1 MEPQKGITAWQSFR
15 EKTRPFLPNLRKRKD
30 GKKQLLDQRLSF
42 SEPDMVQV
50 GTANAEDSSNSAV
63 SSSNVTYFSS
73 PSTPLKK
80 PIDNNEQTEPKETA
94 NIASE
99 ASFHTEMCCSEK
111 FQSTEL
117 PVVVKE
123 SSKTCAEGTLCNDL
137 CGGTMGEKYEEDL
150 SESTDLESSQSSQ
163 IFEEQTCG
171 QNEGKSS
178 DSSSRLIHSPS
189 YLLTINLIEG
199 RNLVIRDRCGTSDPY
214 VKFKLA
220 GKTLFKSRII
230 YKNLNPRWD
239 ETFTVPVRNL
249 NQKLYIKV
257 YDRDLTSDDFMGSAY
272 LSLSDLEVN
281 RFLQK
286 ELQLDDPNS
295 LEDYMGVIVLQITL
309 SPKPSESSTNSSF
322 VRLSESFRKSQWC
335 SEVVTISLLAGK
347 VIKEEGV
354 EKLYVKFKLGEERYK
369 SKMVYRSTN
378 PQWRE
383 RFDFHLFNEK
393 KNVLEA
399 EVCGTDSKN
408 WEECIGT
415 CKVDLVM
422 LPKGQINHLELP
434 LENEQGSLLLLVTLK
449 VFTGIAIS
457 DLCASP
463 LDDVNERKQ
472 IIQSY
477 SLRRTFEDLNDIGFL
492 QVQVIKACNLLAAD
506 FAGKSD
512 PFCVLELGK
521 HRQQTHTVYKNLN
534 PEWNKIFTFNIG
546 DIHDILEVTIFDED
560 GDKPP
565 DFLGKVAI
573 PLLSI
578 RNGQQIACVLKNR
591 KLGQRM
597 KGVIYL
603 KLDLVYNLMK
613 ASLKTFK
620 PKEHKIQEENLKF
633 SKKML
638 MRNVRRVRNL
648 TMAVWNTVQYINSCF
663 EWESVQRSVI
673 AFLLYMTIVWILE
686 CYMVP
691 FALLMLF
698 AWNYI
703 QLARGKIVSNQYLED
718 EESDI
723 DDDEDEDEKD
733 LEKKGLIDKIHM
745 VQDIVISGQ
754 NILDTIASFG
764 ERIKNVFIWSVPFLS
779 KLACFVL
786 AICTIV
792 LYFVPVRYLLLIWG
806 MHKFTKKLRNPYTID
821 NNELL
826 DFISRVPSD
835 IQKVQYTELR
845 PSNGI
850 SPLRKK
856 KSNS

>member
-1 MEPQKGITAWQSFR
+1 SENGGP
-15 EKTRPFLPNLRKRKD
+15 L
-30 GKKQLLDQRLSF
+30 F
-42 SEPDMVQV
+42 SCM
-50 GTANAEDSSNSAV
+50 
-63 SSSNVTYFSS
+63 
-73 PSTPLKK
+73 
-80 PIDNNEQTEPKETA
+80 
-94 NIASE
+94 
-99 ASFHTEMCCSEK
+99 
-111 FQSTEL
+111 
-117 PVVVKE
+117 
-123 SSKTCAEGTLCNDL
+123 LCF
-137 CGGTMGEKYEEDL
+137 T
-150 SESTDLESSQSSQ
+150 
-163 IFEEQTCG
+163 
-171 QNEGKSS
+171 
-178 DSSSRLIHSPS
+178 
-189 YLLTINLIEG
+189 
-199 RNLVIRDRCGTSDPY
+199 GTSDPY

-281 RFLQK
+281 RF
-286 ELQLDDPNS
+286 
-295 LEDYMGVIVLQITL
+295 VIILAVRI
-309 SPKPSESSTNSSF
+309 SSSF

-477 SLRRTFEDLNDIGFL
+477 VSSLRTFEDLNDIGFL

-703 QLARGKIVSNQYLED
+703 QLARGKIVSNQYL
-718 EESDI
+718 
-723 DDDEDEDEKD
+723 D

-835 IQKVQYTELR
+835 IQKVSVIEICSVLSFFKILKTFEVDADVWYIVCPPHLLLKHTCSLV
-845 PSNGI
+845 I
-850 SPLRKK
+850 TV
-856 KSNS
+856 